1 MEHNRLLMTSSPHQY
16 HRDDTRRIMLEVLMA
31 LAPAATL
38 AILFFGSQALL
49 LMVVAI
55 AAAVGTEALIQKL
68 TGQKISIRDYSAAV
82 TGLLLAFNV
91 PAGLPLWIV
100 AIGSAFAIAIGKQIF
115 GGLGHNPFNPALV
128 ARAVLLASWPVQM
141 TTWVAPFTAITTAT
155 PLALLKLEG
164 TKTALSSLFF
174 GSVGGSLGE
183 TSALALIAGGIYL
196 IWRGIIDWR
205 IPASF
210 IGSVFLFTWVMGG
223 KQGLMTGDPMF
234 HILAGGLMLGAF
246 FMATDMVTSPV
257 TKRGRLIMG
266 IGCGLITSIIRLW
279 GGYPEGV
286 SYSIL
291 VMNALAPLIDRYIQP
306 RKFGGAVK

>member
-16 HRDDTRRIMLEVLMA
+16 HRDDTRRIMLDVLMA

-38 AILFFGSQALL
+38 AILFFGVRALS
-49 LMVVAI
+49 LMIVAV

-68 TGQKISIRDYSAAV
+68 TGQKITIRDYSAAV

-91 PAGLPLWIV
+91 PAGLPLWIM
-100 AIGSAFAIAIGKQIF
+100 AIGSAFAIAIGKQIY

-141 TTWVAPFTAITTAT
+141 TTWITPFAAVTAAT

-164 TKTALSSLFF
+164 TKTALSSLFL
-174 GSVGGSLGE
+174 GTVGGSLGE

-210 IGSVFLFTWVMGG
+210 VGTVAVFTWLMGG
-223 KQGLMTGDPMF
+223 KQGLLTGDPIF

-257 TKRGRLIMG
+257 TKRGRMIMG

-291 VMNALAPLIDRYIQP
+291 VMNALTPLIDRYTQP

>member
-16 HRDDTRRIMLEVLMA
+16 HRDDTRRIMMEVLMA

-291 VMNALAPLIDRYIQP
+291 VMNALAPLIDRYTQP